1 MVEFTQ
7 REKII
12 VHSMNVM
19 LNPSLKDVPFNL
31 KTQALQA
38 TLLCAGYTW
47 NESEMIDIMDAI
59 AEETKGGF
67 ANALKLLD
75 RFKPQLDRLN
85 KIGS

>member
-12 VHSMNVM
+12 VHAMNTMV
-19 LNPSLKDVPFNL
+19 NPSLKDVPFDL
-31 KTQALQA
+31 KTNALKA

-47 NESEMIDIMDAI
+47 NETEMTDIMDGI

-67 ANALKLLD
+67 QNALKLLD
-75 RFKPQLDRLN
+75 RFKGQIKGLN
-85 KIGS
+85 KI

>member
-12 VHSMNVM
+12 VHAMNTM
-19 LNPSLKDVPFNL
+19 LNPSLKDAPFDL
-31 KTQALQA
+31 KTNALKA

-47 NESEMIDIMDAI
+47 NEQEMTDIMDAI

-67 ANALKLLD
+67 QNALKLLD
-75 RFKPQLDRLN
+75 RFKGQIKELN
-85 KIGS
+85 KI

>member
-12 VHSMNVM
+12 VHAMNTM
-19 LNPSLKDVPFNL
+19 LNPSLKDVPFDL
-31 KTQALQA
+31 KTKALKA

-47 NESEMIDIMDAI
+47 NEQEMTDIMDAI

-67 ANALKLLD
+67 QNALKLLD
-75 RFKPQLDRLN
+75 RFKGQIKGLN
-85 KIGS
+85 KI